1 MKEQLEV
8 TDLKG
13 NKIGIMNVEVAPCD
27 EKGREY
33 TEADDKFVDSP
44 DDLVGTKDLIVAG
57 KHNGLSYILNYFKNL
72 ISTFIRPSWQ
82 WKNHVIS

>member
-1 MKEQLEV
+1 MLQLDPDQ
-8 TDLKG
+8 TAFIR
-13 NKIGIMNVEVAPCD
+13 NI
-27 EKGREY
+27 
-33 TEADDKFVDSP
+33 S

>member
-1 MKEQLEV
+1 MYTTHKNMLQLDPDQ
-8 TDLKG
+8 TAFIR
-13 NKIGIMNVEVAPCD
+13 NI
-27 EKGREY
+27 
-33 TEADDKFVDSP
+33 S

-57 KHNGLSYILNYFKNL
+57 KQNGLSYILNYFKNL

>member
-1 MKEQLEV
+1 MLQLDPDQ
-8 TDLKG
+8 TAFIR
-13 NKIGIMNVEVAPCD
+13 NI
-27 EKGREY
+27 
-33 TEADDKFVDSP
+33 S

-57 KHNGLSYILNYFKNL
+57 KHNGISYILNYLKNL

>member
-1 MKEQLEV
+1 MLQLDPDQ
-8 TDLKG
+8 TAFIR
-13 NKIGIMNVEVAPCD
+13 NI
-27 EKGREY
+27 
-33 TEADDKFVDSP
+33 S
-44 DDLVGTKDLIVAG
+44 DDLVRTKDLIVAG

>member
-1 MKEQLEV
+1 MLQLDPDQ
-8 TDLKG
+8 TAFIR
-13 NKIGIMNVEVAPCD
+13 NI
-27 EKGREY
+27 
-33 TEADDKFVDSP
+33 S

-57 KHNGLSYILNYFKNL
+57 KQNGLSYILNYFKNL